1 MKIDL
6 SCPVELWH
14 FKLPTSV
21 DPAVYL
27 HLFNLGHKAVN
38 SVQAAFLCFNEKG
51 EKLSRQV
58 ERVQGL
64 SGDSRSAFEMRVL
77 VEDGL
82 LAASMDFIIE
92 KVWYVDGTIWRR
104 NINEMAEYTP
114 NNLPEGRQLKELR
127 QLAGA
132 DALGYPSDQGG
143 VWVCIC
149 GRPNPSG
156 SGECARC
163 ERDKHDVFTLYNA
176 AAIEKIIIE
185 QDNALEEKERQQR
198 EEGERLLR
206 AQQEKEKKK
215 QKVRKRLTI
224 GLASAVLLDAG
235 TLTPLDRQMVAVASA
250 DESAPRLS
258 ALLAALAALAAPPD
272 LALVEGHGIA
282 HPEGFGIASHF
293 GVATDLPCIGVA
305 TAIDTGTARLA
316 LHEMRGAFTPLR
328 DGPRQIGWLLRSLP
342 DRPPLV
348 VSPGHRVSLAS
359 APQLV
364 MRFVTADRRPE
375 PTRLARLLLHDS
387 PAAGDA

>member
-1 MKIDL
+1 M
-6 SCPVELWH
+6 
-14 FKLPTSV
+14 TNA
-21 DPAVYL
+21 PAS
-27 HLFNLGHKAVN
+27 H
-38 SVQAAFLCFNEKG
+38 
-51 EKLSRQV
+51 
-58 ERVQGL
+58 
-64 SGDSRSAFEMRVL
+64 D
-77 VEDGL
+77 
-82 LAASMDFIIE
+82 
-92 KVWYVDGTIWRR
+92 
-104 NINEMAEYTP
+104 
-114 NNLPEGRQLKELR
+114 
-127 QLAGA
+127 A
-132 DALGYPSDQGG
+132 DAATRASQVVLRDAFP
-143 VWVCIC
+143 
-149 GRPNPSG
+149 RPLHTVAG
-156 SGECARC
+156 FCVEVTGATT
-163 ERDKHDVFTLYNA
+163 V
-176 AAIEKIIIE
+176 
-185 QDNALEEKERQQR
+185 
-198 EEGERLLR
+198 
-206 AQQEKEKKK
+206 
-215 QKVRKRLTI
+215 
-224 GLASAVLLDAG
+224 ASAVLLDAG

-282 HPEGFGIASHF
+282 HPGGFGIASHF